1 MKFKPT
7 LTWSINENL
16 TKCQGAHRNDRTFD
30 KIVTK
35 GKQKDKEDEIR
46 EKKMVEVIVK

>member
-1 MKFKPT
+1 MKFKPS

-30 KIVTK
+30 KIVIK

-46 EKKMVEVIVK
+46 EKKMEEVIVK